1 VTQALHY
8 TLTLSAWFI
17 ALLWIW
23 KALTSAIGLRRVPDL
38 TKPALTKPDL
48 TAPDLTAPAH
58 SRTAPDLPSI
68 TVIIPACNEEKN
80 IGACLHSL
88 LQQDHAALHLIAI
101 DDRSTDSTGAIISA
115 LATQHPDKLTAL
127 HITELPTG
135 WLGKTHAMAC
145 AARHAISLHHP
156 DYLLFTDADIFFR
169 PETIRL
175 ALAQTVATQADHFV
189 LLPTTLIQSTGE
201 GMLLSYLQVMSL
213 WAVRTWRISDPKA
226 LRDAVGVG
234 AFNLLR
240 TPVYQQLGGFE
251 ALRMEIVEDLA
262 LGSRI
267 KRQGFR
273 QRIATGP
280 GLVNVHWATGVS
292 GILNGMTK
300 NLFAILRYNPALALF
315 SSLWIAI
322 FCIAPVVF
330 LTLPQTRTPAI
341 LTLLSVVLLYLLSSR
356 QSKVSPWYA
365 VFFPISAALI
375 AYSILHSMLTTLKQ
389 GGVTWRGTFY
399 PLSDLRK
406 NKP

>member
-1 VTQALHY
+1 MHVAAPLIFKV
-8 TLTLSAWFI
+8 LAWLI
-17 ALLWIW
+17 ALAWLW
-23 KALTSAIGLRRVPDL
+23 KAITSAIGLRRVPDL
-38 TKPALTKPDL
+38 T
-48 TAPDLTAPAH
+48 APAH
-58 SRTAPDLPSI
+58 NRTPPNHPSI
-68 TVIIPACNEEKN
+68 TAIIPACNEEKN
-80 IGACLHSL
+80 IGACLSSL
-88 LQQDHAALHLIAI
+88 LQQDYANLHLIAI
-101 DDRSTDSTGAIISA
+101 DDRSTDNTGAILNA
-115 LATQHPDKLTAL
+115 LATQHPAKLTAL

-135 WLGKTHAMAC
+135 WLGKTHAMAY

-156 DYLLFTDADIFFR
+156 DYLLFTDADILFR
-169 PETIRL
+169 PETLRL
-175 ALAQTVATQADHFV
+175 ALAQSVATQADHFV
-189 LLPTTLIQSTGE
+189 LLPTTLIKSPGE

-234 AFNLLR
+234 AFNLVR

-262 LGSRI
+262 LGTRI

-280 GLVNVHWATGVS
+280 GLVSVHWASGVS

-300 NLFAILRYNPALALF
+300 NFFAIFRYNPALALLAC
-315 SSLWIAI
+315 LWTTF
-322 FCIAPVVF
+322 FCIAPAVF
-330 LTLPQTRTPAI
+330 LALPQTRTPAI
-341 LTLLSVVLLYLLSSR
+341 LTLLSVALLYVLSSR

-375 AYSILHSMLTTLKQ
+375 VCAMLHSMLTTLKQ

-399 PLSDLRK
+399 PLSELRK
-406 NKP
+406 KTHLTSPQS

>member
-38 TKPALTKPDL
+38 T
-48 TAPDLTAPAH
+48 APAH
-58 SRTAPDLPSI
+58 NRTPPNNPSI

-88 LQQDHAALHLIAI
+88 LQQDHAALHLIAV
-101 DDRSTDSTGAIISA
+101 DDRSSDSTGAIINA

-127 HITELPTG
+127 SITELPTG
-135 WLGKTHAMAC
+135 WLGKTHAMAY

-156 DYLLFTDADIFFR
+156 DYLLFTDADILFR
-169 PETIRL
+169 PETLRL

-189 LLPTTLIQSTGE
+189 LLPTTLIKSAGE

-262 LGSRI
+262 LGTRI

-280 GLVNVHWATGVS
+280 GLVSVHWASGVS

-300 NLFAILRYNPALALF
+300 NFFAIFHYKPALTLL
-315 SSLWIAI
+315 SSLCIAI
-322 FCIAPVVF
+322 FCIAPVIF
-330 LTLPQTRTPAI
+330 LTFAQTRTPAI
-341 LTLLSVVLLYLLSSR
+341 LALLSVTLLYVLSSR
-356 QSKVSPWYA
+356 QSKVSSWYA
-365 VFFPISAALI
+365 AFFPLSAALI

-389 GGVTWRGTFY
+389 GGVIWRGTFY
-399 PLSDLRK
+399 PLSELRK
-406 NKP
+406 KPHLISPQS